1 MLVSGRV
8 FRTTLKYLLAVVN
21 TQWQRYLHTIM
32 KNDKLLTIEQA
43 ADLLGM
49 RPVTVRLWAATHR
62 IGRVKLSRA
71 VRIPESEVNRLIER
85 NLIPALPE
93 RER

>member
-49 RPVTVRLWAATHR
+49 RPVTVRMWAGFNASHR
-62 IGRVKLSRA
+62 SSQAFTSGAYSGELK
-71 VRIPESEVNRLIER
+71 
-85 NLIPALPE
+85 
-93 RER
+93 